1 MSDRTAAARRLS
13 IERSGQGPQSL
24 PWKANTTLFGQEVTT
39 VSPGRLKRSVQRCR
53 HNLFGSLSVSAS
65 VFFFLT
71 EPVVKSQS
79 LRVKRVE
86 KYLGLATADLFP
98 LASWY
103 RHSSGAPGV
112 SVHESAKFPRNEMS
126 CRDSRS
132 LNRRRLSECS
142 RQDRSD
148 SSPSLMGATWS
159 SYHHPASP
167 KRTARPTSNKRRRA
181 VPRAKA
187 EERSF

>member
-13 IERSGQGPQSL
+13 VARSGQGPQSL
-24 PWKANTTLFGQEVTT
+24 QWKANTTLFGQEVTT
-39 VSPGRLKRSVQRCR
+39 VSSGRLKRSAQRCR
-53 HNLFGSLSVSAS
+53 RNLFGSLSVSAS
-65 VFFFLT
+65 VFFFT

-112 SVHESAKFPRNEMS
+112 SVHESAKFPRNGMS
-126 CRDSRS
+126 RRDSRS

-181 VPRAKA
+181 LRRAKA